1 MVIRSGEAEAGSAG
15 EQPAEEYP
23 VRSVEE
29 TCEVRAGVDPLGRA
43 GFAPFSSIFFSE
55 GLALRSADK

>member
-1 MVIRSGEAEAGSAG
+1 MVGESGEAEAGSAG

-23 VRSVEE
+23 DRSVEE
-29 TCEVRAGVDPLGRA
+29 TCEVWVGVDPFGSRRLHA
-43 GFAPFSSIFFSE
+43 SLNSSE